1 MARVGN
7 VSVAG
12 PGLPDVKSDPR
23 SFRGAPV
30 EVSELRKLYGTVVAL
45 QAASLSVRQ
54 GEFVSLLGA
63 SGSGKSTLLKLIAGL
78 ERATSGVILLGGVD
92 ATVLPPER
100 RGIGMVFQDYALFPT
115 MTVEANIAFPLRMRG
130 MRGDEAK
137 SRIARVAEMLDLG
150 LLLARKPSQLS
161 GGQQQRVAIARAIVF
176 DPQIL
181 LLDEPLSALDKN
193 LREQTKGELKALHQ
207 RLGLTILYVTHD
219 QSEALAMSDRIAVMD
234 RGLIVD
240 FDTPQ
245 ALYARPRS
253 GFIAQFLGQANLLPV
268 TVQDR
273 SEQACTVESAWG
285 PLTIRSENVTLEP
298 SASQGESGLAVLR
311 PEHLRIANDLSS
323 DGRPCVR
330 ATVTQAL
337 YNGSETL
344 YRAVCAASHLSMT
357 LKENRPG
364 SRNYSIGEEMRVEVD
379 LDHVVVVP
387 TSRDAI

>member
-1 MARVGN
+1 MARAGILN
-7 VSVAG
+7 VAG
-12 PGLPDVKSDPR
+12 PGLPNFVSDPR
-23 SFRGAPV
+23 LSRGAPV

-45 QAASLSVRQ
+45 QAATLSVRQ

-92 ATVLPPER
+92 ATGMPPER

-115 MTVEANIAFPLRMRG
+115 MTVEANISFPLRMRG
-130 MRGDEAK
+130 VRGDEAK
-137 SRIARVAEMLDLG
+137 SSIARVAEMLDLG
-150 LLLARKPSQLS
+150 PLLARKPSQLS

-176 DPQIL
+176 NPQIL

-193 LREQTKGELKALHQ
+193 LREQTKGELKELHQ
-207 RLGLTILYVTHD
+207 RLGLTVLYVTHD

-268 TVQDR
+268 TVLDR
-273 SEQACTVESAWG
+273 SEQVCTVESAWG
-285 PLTIRSENVTLEP
+285 PLAIRPENVTLEP
-298 SASQGESGLAVLR
+298 SPWRGESGLAVLR
-311 PEHLRIANDLSS
+311 PEHLRIADDRSS
-323 DGRPCVR
+323 DGRLCIR

-344 YRAVCAASHLSMT
+344 YRAACKSSHLSLT
-357 LKENRPG
+357 LKETRPG
-364 SRNYSIGEEMRVEVD
+364 CRSCAIGEEMLIEVD

-387 TSRDAI
+387 TSRNAT

>member
-1 MARVGN
+1 MARVRN

-12 PGLPDVKSDPR
+12 PGLQDVNSDPR
-23 SFRGAPV
+23 SSRGAPV

-45 QAASLSVRQ
+45 QAATLSVRQ

-78 ERATSGVILLGGVD
+78 ERATSGVIMLGGVD
-92 ATVLPPER
+92 ATGLPPER

-115 MTVEANIAFPLRMRG
+115 MTVEANISFPLRMRG
-130 MRGDEAK
+130 VRGDEAK

-193 LREQTKGELKALHQ
+193 LRDQTKGELKELHQ
-207 RLGLTILYVTHD
+207 RLGLTVLYVTHD

-268 TVQDR
+268 TVLDR

-285 PLTIRSENVTLEP
+285 PLTISSENVTLEP
-298 SASQGESGLAVLR
+298 SAGRGESGLAVLR
-311 PEHLRIANDLSS
+311 PEHLRIADDRSS
-323 DGRPCVR
+323 DGKPCIQV
-330 ATVTQAL
+330 TVTQTL

-344 YRAVCAASHLSMT
+344 YRAACKASLLSMT
-357 LKENRPG
+357 LKETRPG
-364 SRNYSIGEEMRVEVD
+364 SRNYAIGEEMRVEVD